1 MQFPAWVFC
10 FQTNGSDSHKCNL
23 VSNINQ
29 IKDDTVFERHVDLI
43 QSLVYPGMT
52 QTVRIARSFFS
63 VIHFPSGLLKSK
75 ILSEGGS
82 VKLKIMFMS

>member
-1 MQFPAWVFC
+1 MQFPAWGFF
-10 FQTNGSDSHKCNL
+10 FQTNGSDSRKCNL

-63 VIHFPSGLLKSK
+63 VNTFSVRFTLVENSK
-75 ILSEGGS
+75 
-82 VKLKIMFMS
+82 